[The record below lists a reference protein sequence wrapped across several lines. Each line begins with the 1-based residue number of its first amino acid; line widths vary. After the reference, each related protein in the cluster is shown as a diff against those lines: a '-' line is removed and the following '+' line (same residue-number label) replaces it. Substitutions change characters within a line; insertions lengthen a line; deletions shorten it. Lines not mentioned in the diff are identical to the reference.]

1 MTTKATASRMLIAP
15 RGSSRFAVRGLSASM
30 RASAS
35 RLNPIAALRA
45 ATIAARI
52 HSSGPTP
59 STVSEYDAS
68 DSCLRCAASSAPA
81 NANGSANTEWLT
93 RTNEAYTA
101 RRFSMADCRV
111 SECRMQ
117 SAECKM
123 DCRVLIG
130 VDLRFNRQ
138 SSCNPKSA
146 ISQFVHPA
154 YLTRFDPADQ
164 VFFDIDG
171 GGRNRDGQQ
180 PCRLAGLDGA
190 VVGIES

>member
-1 MTTKATASRMLIAP
+1 
-15 RGSSRFAVRGLSASM
+15 
-30 RASAS
+30 
-35 RLNPIAALRA
+35 
-45 ATIAARI
+45 
-52 HSSGPTP
+52 GPTP
-59 STVSEYDAS
+59 STVREYDAS

-111 SECRMQ
+111 SECRM
-117 SAECKM
+117 
-123 DCRVLIG
+123 DCRLLIV

-154 YLTRFDPADQ
+154 YLNRFDPADQ
-164 VFFDIDG
+164 VFFHI
-171 GGRNRDGQQ
+171 
-180 PCRLAGLDGA
+180 
-190 VVGIES
+190 